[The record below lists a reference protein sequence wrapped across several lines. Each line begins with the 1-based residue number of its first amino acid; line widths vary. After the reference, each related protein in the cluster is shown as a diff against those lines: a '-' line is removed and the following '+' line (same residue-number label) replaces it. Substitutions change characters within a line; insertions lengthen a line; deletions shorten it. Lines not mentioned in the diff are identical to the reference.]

1 MKNRLIA
8 LVLASCMLAGLL
20 AGCAAEGDVQQ
31 QNPPPASSDGAP
43 QSEAPVTRGE
53 WIQMLA
59 SAFALVDPQSDTPYY
74 TDVSAADECFAFV
87 QASVEWGVLRADE
100 DTFSPQEP
108 VLRRD
113 VAQTAAA
120 AAGFG
125 VSVDEA
131 TGAIV
136 CDADEDSLVAFA
148 QEQGIIQAGLDLDG
162 TMTRAECLA
171 AVEAA
176 RTAYVSATAGEERL
190 EVVPSGS
197 LVDLTGLGSRLTID
211 GQQLRITSGASI
223 RENPDG
229 SLSALVE
236 LDGASVELS
245 AGSVAVTAPTASDP
259 SGVAYKISAVRADGG
274 DVILDTVA
282 PELGDLYDELH
293 ISTTVSADPNDI
305 IWADGVSATPMD
317 GHPGEYQ
324 IVLLSSTPQ
333 ASPASAL
340 LDRSFSFG
348 SGAEKTWTSQNSS
361 ALGTSAGAQALE
373 NSNFVYTDT
382 PGIDDFGGST
392 DSWTRQLEAQ
402 NKFSSGYNVSGNIT
416 ISSIDVSPQI
426 EFNKI
431 WGIPYGIKKASVSVA
446 SDITSSLTLTGNLNN
461 ELLIG
466 TVPIPVGPTGLTVSV
481 DLYLYINAS
490 GSLAV
495 RASLSPSAKVEYAAG
510 GFKQSASCAAETYA
524 DMAIDINFGAD
535 LRVAL
540 RALGLTIVD
549 AGVETGAAVTAQ
561 AYVDG
566 SCTVG
571 EENGMV
577 TTVYQQSMNLQADLY
592 YPIITISVS
601 GLGKS
606 KDWNIVTRENAR
618 HLEMMREEWVFWE
631 ETVITENDEVISS
644 DAEQGDEALAG
655 ASDAEKLDLAV
666 YMITLTDGA
675 ARQLTVTQGS
685 GNVLWSSD
693 NPVVASVDSSGVVT
707 PLANGTAVITAT
719 LADNPDVY
727 VKCVVYVQLQEEHNW
742 EFLPAG
748 ITLVV

>member
-1 MKNRLIA
+1 MKKRLIA

-20 AGCAAEGDVQQ
+20 TGCAAAGDAQ
-31 QNPPPASSDGAP
+31 QNPPPASSDDMP
-43 QSEAPVTRGE
+43 QNETPVTRGE

-59 SAFALVDPQSDTPYY
+59 SAFALVDPQSDVPYY

-87 QASVEWGVLRADE
+87 QASVEWGVLRTNE
-100 DTFSPQEP
+100 DVFSPQEP

-131 TGAIV
+131 TGAV
-136 CDADEDSLVAFA
+136 VSEADEDSLVAFA
-148 QEQGIIQAGLDLDG
+148 QEHGIIQAGLDLDG
-162 TMTRAECLA
+162 TVTRSECLA

-176 RTAYVSATAGEERL
+176 RTAYVTVTPSEERM
-190 EVVPSGS
+190 EVVPSSS
-197 LVDLTGLGSRLTID
+197 LVDLTSLGNRLMID
-211 GQQLRITSGASI
+211 GQRLRITSGASV
-223 RENPDG
+223 RENADG

-236 LDGASVELS
+236 LDGATVELS
-245 AGSVAVTAPTASDP
+245 AGSVAVTAATSSDP
-259 SGVAYKISAVRADGG
+259 SGVAYKISSVQTDGEE
-274 DVILDTVA
+274 VILDTVA

-293 ISTTVSADPNDI
+293 VSTTVSADPDDI

-333 ASPASAL
+333 AAPVSAL

-348 SGAEKTWTSQNSS
+348 NGAQKTWTSQNSS
-361 ALGTSAGAQALE
+361 ALGTSASAQAFE

-382 PGIDDFGGST
+382 PSIEDFGGST
-392 DSWTRQLEAQ
+392 DSWTKQLAVQ
-402 NKFSSGYNVSGNIT
+402 NKFSSGYNISGNIT

-426 EFNKI
+426 EFNKF
-431 WGIPYGIKKASVSVA
+431 WGIPYGIKTASVSVT
-446 SDITSSLTLTGNLNN
+446 SNITSSLTLTGNLSN

-481 DLYLYINAS
+481 DLYLYVNAS
-490 GSLAV
+490 GNLAV
-495 RASLSPSAKVEYAAG
+495 RASLTPSAKVEYAAG
-510 GFKQSASCAAETYA
+510 GFKQSASCTAETHA

-535 LRVAL
+535 LQVAL
-540 RALGLTIVD
+540 RALGMTIVD

-566 SCTVG
+566 SCTVSQ
-571 EENGMV
+571 ENETV
-577 TTVYQQSMNLQADLY
+577 KTVYQQSMNLQADLY
-592 YPIITISVS
+592 YPIITVSVS

-606 KDWNIVTRENAR
+606 KDWNIISQENAQ
-618 HLEMMREEWVFWE
+618 HVEMMREEWVFWE
-631 ETVITENDEVISS
+631 ETVLTENDEVVSS
-644 DAEQGDEALAG
+644 EVEEGDEALAG
-655 ASDAEKLDLAV
+655 AADAEKLDLAV
-666 YMITLTDGA
+666 YMITLTDEA

-685 GNVLWSSD
+685 GDVMWSSD
-693 NPVVASVDSSGVVT
+693 APVVASVDSNGVVT

-719 LADNPDVY
+719 LADDPDVY
-727 VKCVVYVQLQEEHNW
+727 VKCVVYVQMQEEHNW

-748 ITLVV
+748 MSIVV

>member
-1 MKNRLIA
+1 MKKRLIA

-20 AGCAAEGDVQQ
+20 TGCAAAGDAQ
-31 QNPPPASSDGAP
+31 QNPPPASSDDMP
-43 QSEAPVTRGE
+43 QNETPVTRGE

-59 SAFALVDPQSDTPYY
+59 SAFALVDPQSDVPYY

-87 QASVEWGVLRADE
+87 QASVEWGVLRTDE
-100 DTFSPQEP
+100 DVFSPQEP

-131 TGAIV
+131 TGAV
-136 CDADEDSLVAFA
+136 VSEADEDSLVAFA

-162 TMTRAECLA
+162 TVTRAECLA
-171 AVEAA
+171 AVDAA
-176 RTAYVSATAGEERL
+176 RTTYVTVTASEERM
-190 EVVPSGS
+190 EVVPSS
-197 LVDLTGLGSRLTID
+197 SMVDLTNLGSRLMID
-211 GQQLRITSGASI
+211 GQRLRITSGASV
-223 RENPDG
+223 RENADG

-236 LDGASVELS
+236 LDGATVELS
-245 AGSVAVTAPTASDP
+245 AGNVAVTAATASDP
-259 SGVAYKISAVRADGG
+259 SGVAYKISSVQSDGEA
-274 DVILDTVA
+274 VILDTVA

-293 ISTTVSADPNDI
+293 VNTTVSANPDDI

-324 IVLLSSTPQ
+324 IVLLSGTPQ
-333 ASPASAL
+333 AAPVSAL

-348 SGAEKTWTSQNSS
+348 NGTEKTWTSQNSS
-361 ALGTSAGAQALE
+361 ALGTSAGAQAFE

-382 PGIDDFGGST
+382 PSIEDFGGST
-392 DSWTRQLEAQ
+392 DSWTRQLEVQ
-402 NKFSSGYNVSGNIT
+402 NKFSSGYNISGNIT

-426 EFNKI
+426 EFNKF
-431 WGIPYGIKKASVSVA
+431 WGIPYGIKTASVSVT
-446 SDITSSLTLTGNLNN
+446 SNITSSLTLTGNLSN

-481 DLYLYINAS
+481 DLYLYVNAS
-490 GSLAV
+490 GNLAV
-495 RASLSPSAKVEYAAG
+495 RASLTPSAKVEYAAG
-510 GFKQSASCAAETYA
+510 GFKQSASCTAEAHA

-535 LRVAL
+535 LQVAL
-540 RALGLTIVD
+540 RALGMTIVD

-566 SCTVG
+566 NCTVS
-571 EENGMV
+571 EENKTV
-577 TTVYQQSMNLQADLY
+577 KTVYQQSMNLQADLY
-592 YPIITISVS
+592 YPIITVSVS

-606 KDWNIVTRENAR
+606 KDWNIISQENAQ
-618 HLEMMREEWVFWE
+618 HVEMMREEWVFWE
-631 ETVITENDEVISS
+631 ETVLTENDEVVSNEV
-644 DAEQGDEALAG
+644 AEGDEALAG
-655 ASDAEKLDLAV
+655 AADAEKLDLAV
-666 YMITLTDGA
+666 YMITLTDEA
-675 ARQLTVTQGS
+675 TRQLTVTQGN
-685 GNVLWSSD
+685 GDVLWSSD
-693 NPVVASVDSSGVVT
+693 APVVASVDSNGVVT

-719 LADNPDVY
+719 LANDPDVY
-727 VKCVVYVQLQEEHNW
+727 VKCVVYVQMQEEHNW

-748 ITLVV
+748 MSIVV